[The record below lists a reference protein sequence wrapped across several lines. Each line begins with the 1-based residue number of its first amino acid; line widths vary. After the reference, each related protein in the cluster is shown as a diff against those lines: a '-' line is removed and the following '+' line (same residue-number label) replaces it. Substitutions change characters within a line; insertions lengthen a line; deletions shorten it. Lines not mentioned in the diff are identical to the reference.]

1 MTPSDIEGL
10 RFTRD
15 AIDDWARRDPRHTN
29 WPVVYVL
36 DGEGRGRG
44 ARTAV
49 YVGESIKAATRMRQH
64 LASGTKAELRNVRV
78 VVDETFNKSVCLDLE
93 SYLIQ
98 LFSGDGGC
106 RLLNRNDGI
115 TNAEYFHRDLYRPT
129 FAGVFEALRRE
140 GLFTRSIAEIENS
153 DLFKLSPFK
162 ALTQDQAIA
171 VEDILEGLFADL
183 EGGRS
188 SSIVIQGRP
197 GTGKTIVAIY
207 LMKMLADIQVASS
220 DDVLDPDS
228 MFAEFFT
235 EEHRT
240 LLTGFRLGLVIPQQS
255 LRTSIR
261 KVFGK
266 TPGLRADMVLSPFD
280 VGRSEQRFDLLVV
293 DETHRLSQRANQPS
307 GVLNRDFRVINERL
321 FGVDD
326 PRRTQLDWVIA
337 CSAHRVFLVDAE
349 QTVRPADLSTP
360 ALEALS
366 SSARR
371 QGRFYPLTTQMR
383 VRAGGDYVGYVRAV
397 LRPSPGELARP
408 DPSAYEGYD
417 LRMFDDF
424 ALMRSE
430 IIAMDEA
437 HGLARL
443 VAGFAWEWK
452 SKKDPSAY
460 DIEIDGSRLRWNST
474 DRDWI
479 NAPGS
484 LEEVGSIHTV
494 QGYDLNY
501 AGVVIGPDLRY
512 DPVGRQLFVDRAS
525 YRDMRGKER
534 RSKGDDA
541 PSDKELRRYI
551 VNIYGVLLTRGMLGT
566 FVYVCDPALREY
578 LRPFLGQGQP
588 GPTTAV

>member
-1 MTPSDIEGL
+1 MTPSDVELL
-10 RFTRD
+10 RFTHD

-49 YVGESIKAATRMRQH
+49 YVGESLNAATRMRQH
-64 LASGTKAELRNVRV
+64 LASGTKGELRNVRV

-98 LFSGDGGC
+98 LFSGDGGY
-106 RLLNRNDGI
+106 RVLNLNGGI
-115 TNAEYFHRDLYRPT
+115 TDAEYFHRDRYRRT

-140 GLFTRSIAEIENS
+140 GLFTRSIADIENS

-183 EGGRS
+183 AGGHP

-207 LMKMLADIQVASS
+207 LMKMLADIQVATS
-220 DDVLDPDS
+220 DDALDPDS

-240 LLTGFRLGLVIPQQS
+240 LLTGFRLGLVVPQQS

-266 TPGLRADMVLSPFD
+266 TPGLRADMVVSPFD
-280 VGRSEQRFDLLVV
+280 VGRGGQRFDLLVV

-307 GVLNRDFRVINERL
+307 AVLNRDFRVINERL

-326 PRRTQLDWVIA
+326 PSRTQLDWVVA
-337 CSAHRVFLVDAE
+337 CSTHRVFLVDAE
-349 QTVRPADLSTP
+349 QSVRPADLPTA

-383 VRAGGDYVGYVRAV
+383 VRAGGDYVNYVRAM
-397 LRPSPGELARP
+397 LRRSPVQPVQA
-408 DPSAYEGYD
+408 DPRAYEGYD
-417 LRMFDDF
+417 LRMFDDL

-430 IIAMDEA
+430 IVAMDEA

-443 VAGFAWEWK
+443 VAGFAWDWK
-452 SKKDPSAY
+452 SKKDPAVY
-460 DIEIDGSRLRWNST
+460 DIEVDGCLLRWNST

-484 LEEVGSIHTV
+484 LDEVGSVHTV

-501 AGVVIGPDLRY
+501 AGVIIGPDLRY
-512 DPVGRQLFVDRAS
+512 DPRTRRLFIDRAS
-525 YRDMRGKER
+525 YRDQRGKER
-534 RSKGDDA
+534 NSKHHEP
-541 PSDKELRRYI
+541 PSDEDLLRYI

-578 LRPFLGQGQP
+578 LRPFMGPARP
-588 GPTTAV
+588 GSVPAV